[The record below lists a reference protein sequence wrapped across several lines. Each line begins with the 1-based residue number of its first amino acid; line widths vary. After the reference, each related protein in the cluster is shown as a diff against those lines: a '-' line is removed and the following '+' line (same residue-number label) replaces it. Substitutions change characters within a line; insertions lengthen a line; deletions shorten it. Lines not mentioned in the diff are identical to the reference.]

1 MSVSDK
7 KNPSTF
13 TCFIFFY
20 HKHYTCLVVDLR
32 IQGSDIMAIAAMSS
46 LSSVICGMWLDQS
59 FCLDDDPI

>member
-1 MSVSDK
+1 M
-7 KNPSTF
+7 
-13 TCFIFFY
+13 
-20 HKHYTCLVVDLR
+20 VDLR